1 MRILSLR
8 FKNLNSLEG
17 VWNIDFTAQ
26 QFRQNGLFVITGPTG
41 SGKTTILDAIALA
54 MYGRTP
60 RLPRINKT
68 TNDIMTQGCGECFSE
83 VTFST
88 TTGTYRSLFSQ
99 RRARG
104 LAAGMLQDQKREI
117 SDAVT
122 GKIIASTLKEAE
134 TSIEHIT
141 GMNFDQFTRSVM
153 LAQGQF
159 AAFLQA
165 GSDQRAPILEQIT
178 GTAIYSEISIAV
190 QQRYKE
196 EKDHLASLQS
206 EVEGLQ
212 LLTAG
217 ETISTEREIGS
228 LTIKANEFKRRISL
242 AEHAQRWYAD
252 QKDTEHRE
260 RQFLESLKKL
270 HEDETGFT
278 QGRALLSRYETARPL
293 LAGWKE
299 LQVLETNQ
307 NESKKEATELEVSIR
322 LQEELV
328 EQAKTAQDVAA
339 AFYNETLTQANSLAD
354 TIRQVRGQDAKI
366 VHAQQD
372 TDVREAAVASYEVE
386 QASAQAALTDLKNR
400 IEEIGRE
407 LEEAETYLRANG
419 RYAELSDILEL
430 LFDRIDTIQAY
441 SEHLSQLQKR
451 RENQSL
457 GVSSQA
463 EKLEE
468 HSSALSDI
476 VQAHAN
482 QKATCA
488 TLQKELQELTD
499 GVHAES
505 VHEKSRELSDAI
517 SQAKE
522 DLNLARQYEKF
533 LIDKTLTVAK
543 QQQAEQK
550 LQILENSI
558 ATQRQ
563 LVQALDGELSLA
575 IQNRNLAQYRDK
587 LERGLPC
594 PLCGSLEHPYAKIAG
609 HSTPDTDILPV
620 NAEETANQLD
630 AAKMRLEESLREKG
644 QMEAV
649 SQNLVDELLSL
660 RTEIEKAQAH
670 FGTMISDE
678 PSFAQEPA
686 SIVSHYEATLARLKG
701 EQGRL
706 QTDIMRQERLNR
718 ELSDARSALDALN
731 DRMSEAREAQ
741 SEETNKLQQE
751 KQVLQHTDEEIKQV
765 SDSMNDKISEL
776 RKTCGESGIN
786 LPEDFPTDSS
796 VSRLKQTLQSNCDEY
811 RTQETRRNDAA
822 KRLAAEEGK
831 LEGASHLLKQSEDRL
846 SAARRD
852 FLAAGTYLDTLR
864 KERLTVFGA
873 KDCDVEEATMQRRLD
888 EAQSAVNRAKEQL
901 NGTTTTRTSLFDRL
915 VALRKKCEGQQN
927 ILDDK
932 QDAFRREL
940 ANRGFSSREDFQ
952 DALLS
957 DQELK
962 RLQDRAE
969 ILKGQRLRLESEHQ
983 ELERQKREL
992 DAQTPQPPYDI
1003 ETKVEVLLSES
1014 RNDYE
1019 ESLRQIGSLQQKLE
1033 SDEAL
1038 RKRQETVIQAIETR
1052 RRQLQVWDSLYA
1064 LIGSSDGKKFRN
1076 YAQGITFDM
1085 LLAQSNRKLTSMTDR
1100 YLLVRSQQEALD
1112 IAVIDNYQAGEIRS
1126 TKNLSGGESFLISL
1140 ALALGLSQMASKQVR
1155 VDSLFLDEG
1164 FGTLDAQT
1172 LDTAL
1177 DALSTLRDDGK
1188 LIGLISHVPALR
1200 ERITTQIEI
1209 IKGTGGKSTLIG
1221 PGCKHLD

>member
-26 QFRQNGLFVITGPTG
+26 QFQQNGLFVITGPTG

-104 LAAGMLQDQKREI
+104 LATGMLQDQKREI
-117 SDAVT
+117 SDAGT

-178 GTAIYSEISIAV
+178 GTAVYSEISIAV
-190 QQRYKE
+190 QQRYRD
-196 EKDHLASLQS
+196 EKDRLASLQS
-206 EVEGLQ
+206 EVDGLL
-212 LLTAG
+212 LLTDEEKTG
-217 ETISTEREIGS
+217 IEREINT
-228 LTIKANEFKRRISL
+228 LTTEADTLKQQVSR
-242 AEHAQRWYAD
+242 AEQAQRWHAD
-252 QKDTEHRE
+252 KRDMTGRE
-260 RQFLESLKKL
+260 RKLQESFRELQTSEAESEPDKA
-270 HEDETGFT
+270 
-278 QGRALLSRYETARPL
+278 ALVRFETARPL
-293 LAGWKE
+293 LSNWKE

-307 NESKKEATELEVSIR
+307 RENQKEAQELEANLK
-322 LQEELV
+322 LQEKLV
-328 EQAKTAQDVAA
+328 EQAETAQDVAT
-339 AFYNETLTQANSLAD
+339 AFYNETFAQANSLAD
-354 TIRQVRGQDAKI
+354 TIKKVRGQDAKI

-386 QASAQAALTDLKNR
+386 QASAQAALNDLKSR
-400 IEEIGRE
+400 IEEIGHE
-407 LEEAETYLRANG
+407 LEEAEAYLQSNG
-419 RYAELSDILEL
+419 RYAKLYDTLEL
-430 LFDRIDTIQAY
+430 LLDRIDTVQAH
-441 SEHLSQLQKR
+441 SEQLSQLQTR
-451 RENQSL
+451 RVHQSQE
-457 GVSSQA
+457 VSSQE
-463 EKLEE
+463 EKLAE
-468 HSSALSDI
+468 HSSALSNI

-488 TLQKELQELTD
+488 TLQKELQELTG

-505 VHEKSRELSDAI
+505 VHEKSRGLSDAVN
-517 SQAKE
+517 QAKE
-522 DLNLARQYEKF
+522 DVDFARRYAQLLAEES
-533 LIDKTLTVAK
+533 LTVAK
-543 QQQAEQK
+543 QQQAGQK
-550 LQILENSI
+550 FQAFEHSI

-563 LVQALDGELSLA
+563 LLQALDDKLTLSL
-575 IQNRNLAQYRDK
+575 QNRDLAQYRDK
-587 LERGLPC
+587 LEQGLPC
-594 PLCGSLEHPYAKIAG
+594 PLCGSLEHPYANIVG
-609 HSTPDTDILPV
+609 HSTP
-620 NAEETANQLD
+620 NADMVPTTVEETARQLD
-630 AAKMRLEESLREKG
+630 TAKKSLEESLREKG

-649 SQNLVDELLSL
+649 SQNLADKLLSL
-660 RTEIEKAQAH
+660 RTEIEGAQER
-670 FGTMISDE
+670 FCTLISNE
-678 PSFAQEPA
+678 PLFAQEPG
-686 SIVSHYEATLARLKG
+686 SIVSHYETTLAQLKG
-701 EQGRL
+701 EQERL
-706 QTDIMRQERLNR
+706 QADIIRQERLNE
-718 ELSDARSALDALN
+718 ELSDARNALDTLN

-741 SEETNKLQQE
+741 SEGANELQQA
-751 KQVLQHTDEEIKQV
+751 KQTLQLTDEKIKQV
-765 SDSMNDKISEL
+765 SDSMNDKISAL
-776 RKTCGESGIN
+776 QNTCGESGID
-786 LPEDFPTDSS
+786 LPEVFPTDSS
-796 VSRLKQTLQSNCDEY
+796 VRRLKQTLQSSCDEY
-811 RTQETRRNDAA
+811 RTQETRRDNAA
-822 KRLAAEEGK
+822 KRLAAENGK

-852 FLAAGTYLDTLR
+852 SLAAEAFLDTLQ
-864 KERLTVFGA
+864 KERLAAFGA
-873 KDCDVEEATMQRRLD
+873 KDCDIEESTMQRHLD
-888 EAQSAVNRAKEQL
+888 EAQSAMNRAKEQL
-901 NGTTTTRTSLFDRL
+901 HGTITTQTSLFDRL
-915 VALRKKCEGQQN
+915 SALHKKCEEQGI
-927 ILDDK
+927 ILEDK
-932 QDAFRREL
+932 QDAFRQEL
-940 ANRGFSSREDFQ
+940 ADRGFSSREDFQ
-952 DALLS
+952 DTLLS

-962 RLQDRAE
+962 RLQDCAE
-969 ILKGQRLRLESEHQ
+969 ILKAQRLRLESERQ
-983 ELERQKREL
+983 ELERHEREL
-992 DAQTPQPPYDI
+992 EEQSPKPPYDV
-1003 ETKVEVLLSES
+1003 ETEVEGLLSES
-1014 RNDYE
+1014 RDAYE
-1019 ESLRQIGSLQQKLE
+1019 EALRQIGSLQQKLE
-1033 SDEAL
+1033 SDATL
-1038 RKRQETVIQAIETR
+1038 RKRQETAILAIETQ

-1126 TKNLSGGESFLISL
+1126 TKNLSGGESFLVSL

-1209 IKGTGGKSTLIG
+1209 VKGTGGKSTLTG
-1221 PGCKHLD
+1221 PGCEKAG